1 MILNN
6 SSFQHFNLSMMTIQE
21 IKTIQI
27 SDFLTSKGYE
37 PTSRKGYKWWYLS
50 PLHTEQ
56 TASFK
61 VDRNKNVWYDFGLGK
76 GGNILDLAMELYH
89 TQSISKILH
98 LIDRSTIPPQASI
111 RLTEPNE
118 YTPFEDIEVKELTHP
133 ALLNYLLSRGIDSVT
148 AKKQCLEIH
157 YKSGGKNYFAIGFRN
172 DAGGYELRYPYF
184 KGCIAPKAITT
195 ITDHAATCHV
205 FEGFMD
211 YLSYL
216 VLHGKCDAVVLNSI
230 VNIPHGLPILNE
242 YSQVYCHLDND
253 TAGRMATKQIMTA
266 LENKCFDAASEYVEY
281 KDLND
286 YLMSKR
292 VNSDKREKVS
302 DKGCG

>member
-1 MILNN
+1 
-6 SSFQHFNLSMMTIQE
+6 
-21 IKTIQI
+21 
-27 SDFLTSKGYE
+27 
-37 PTSRKGYKWWYLS
+37 
-50 PLHTEQ
+50 
-56 TASFK
+56 
-61 VDRNKNVWYDFGLGK
+61 
-76 GGNILDLAMELYH
+76 
-89 TQSISKILH
+89 
-98 LIDRSTIPPQASI
+98 
-111 RLTEPNE
+111 
-118 YTPFEDIEVKELTHP
+118 
-133 ALLNYLLSRGIDSVT
+133 
-148 AKKQCLEIH
+148 
-157 YKSGGKNYFAIGFRN
+157 
-172 DAGGYELRYPYF
+172 
-184 KGCIAPKAITT
+184 
-195 ITDHAATCHV
+195 
-205 FEGFMD
+205 MD